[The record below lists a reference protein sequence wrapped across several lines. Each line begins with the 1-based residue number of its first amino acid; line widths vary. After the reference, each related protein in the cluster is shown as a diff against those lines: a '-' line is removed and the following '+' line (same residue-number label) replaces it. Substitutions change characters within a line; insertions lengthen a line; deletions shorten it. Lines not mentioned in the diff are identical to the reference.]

1 MAQYLHFFQLPEGV
15 APPAGTEATKIPKWI
30 RANAR
35 PVGEMEFGA
44 GRATF
49 VLVALT
55 EVCGVNLAPLQ
66 EGPWREWA
74 SADLDL
80 PFGGISRPEALAAI
94 EGLRAVAASPA
105 KQSQLAQSAV
115 KWGLRDEKMQE
126 RCDKMASLLEKC
138 VAGGGEVVAMYR

>member
-1 MAQYLHFFQLPEGV
+1 MAHYLHFFQLPEGV
-15 APPAGTEATKIPKWI
+15 APPPGTEATKIPKWI

-66 EGPWREWA
+66 EGPWREWE
-74 SADLDL
+74 SANLDL
-80 PFGGISRPEALAAI
+80 PFGGLPRSEALAAI
-94 EGLRAVAASPA
+94 EGLRVVAASPA
-105 KQSQLAQSAV
+105 KQAQLAQAAV
-115 KWGLRDEKMQE
+115 KWGLRDEKMLD
-126 RCDKMASLLEKC
+126 RCAKLASLLETC
-138 VAGGGEVVAMYR
+138 VANGGEVVSMYR